1 MPGLWFR
8 GFHSSDVRFSDS
20 RQILS
25 NNQIMCFFRS
35 PQNRKASVQI
45 RVAGSQD
52 LLVITCP
59 SLSVA
64 ENLADLIDGY
74 CRLVN
79 NSSTSIW
86 SRKGKQTRWLAY
98 FKFAYWHQNF
108 GKKITVTVWFPVW
121 TVRLLLG
128 SRGTRLD
135 CFVFK
140 QKVFYL

>member
-1 MPGLWFR
+1 MLNKNGPVGKQCR
-8 GFHSSDVRFSDS
+8 VSDLEDSIFQMSVFQIPARFF
-20 RQILS
+20 QIIK
-25 NNQIMCFFRS
+25 IMCFFRS

-86 SRKGKQTRWLAY
+86 SRKGKQTR
-98 FKFAYWHQNF
+98 
-108 GKKITVTVWFPVW
+108 
-121 TVRLLLG
+121 
-128 SRGTRLD
+128 
-135 CFVFK
+135 
-140 QKVFYL
+140 